1 MVSITI
7 VVPTTNVLSCY
18 LSHQTTSA
26 QVRSGVFMLVP
37 TIFVRIYYTA
47 LSPSV
52 PKNTVLTGSIGVTLI
67 ELVAVAVSML
77 LCVSSSVE

>member
-1 MVSITI
+1 
-7 VVPTTNVLSCY
+7 
-18 LSHQTTSA
+18 
-26 QVRSGVFMLVP
+26 MLVP